1 MHQNQDDFAEY
12 RGYTQN
18 TQEIDYSHPDY
29 YQQQEQIVPDVPKTR
44 EAQPKQERPPAH
56 NPYAEYSGYS
66 EYGPTIQA
74 DPYTQ
79 EHRESAIQTDPYTQE
94 HREPATEADPYTQE
108 YRGPQHM
115 EGYIENVGN
124 YQQEASQRGHA
135 EDGPKKK
142 RGLAGIGGLI
152 VTIGAFLLK
161 FQSLV
166 FLLKFG
172 MASFS
177 IIVSIAVYALF
188 YGWTFAIGIV
198 ALLFVHE
205 MGHAVVMKLKGIPLG
220 GMIFIPMLGA
230 AVTMKQ
236 MPQNA
241 RDEAEVG
248 IAGPIAG
255 TIAAS
260 VCLLIAQSH
269 PEGSIWAPLAYFGF
283 FINLFNLI
291 PIVPFDGGRVLAAID
306 KRIWFL
312 GFFLLIAFQIWQWF
326 TGNFSLWLLI
336 FTLFAASQLWS
347 RGMGPST
354 PESKA
359 YYAVP
364 LVSRIALTVLY
375 FGLLIVLVLGMT
387 MAHNLIPVGI

>member
-12 RGYTQN
+12 RGYTQS

-29 YQQQEQIVPDVPKTR
+29 YQPQEQIVPDDVQKPG

-79 EHRESAIQTDPYTQE
+79 EHREPAIQ
-94 HREPATEADPYTQE
+94 ADPYTQE

-115 EGYIENVGN
+115 EGYIENVGD

-142 RGLAGIGGLI
+142 RGLAGIGGIL

-161 FQSLV
+161 FQSLA

-172 MASFS
+172 AASFS

-198 ALLFVHE
+198 ALLFIHE

-260 VCLLIAQSH
+260 ICLFIAQSH

-283 FINLFNLI
+283 F
-291 PIVPFDGGRVLAAID
+291 
-306 KRIWFL
+306 
-312 GFFLLIAFQIWQWF
+312 
-326 TGNFSLWLLI
+326 
-336 FTLFAASQLWS
+336 
-347 RGMGPST
+347 
-354 PESKA
+354 
-359 YYAVP
+359 
-364 LVSRIALTVLY
+364 
-375 FGLLIVLVLGMT
+375 
-387 MAHNLIPVGI
+387 